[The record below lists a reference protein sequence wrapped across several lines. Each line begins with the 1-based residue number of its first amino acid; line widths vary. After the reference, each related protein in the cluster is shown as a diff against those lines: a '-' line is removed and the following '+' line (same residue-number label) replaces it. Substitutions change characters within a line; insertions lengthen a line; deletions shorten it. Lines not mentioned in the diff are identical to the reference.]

1 MKRVVLVDDDRD
13 DAELFQEALEE
24 VDSHLLFQHFENAQ
38 MALAKWVEARIEL
51 PDVIFLDLN
60 LPQVSGWDILKQ
72 LRQTNHLA
80 SIPVVMYTTS
90 SQKKEAEIARELG
103 ANFFITKPTDYK
115 ELKNLLTEVLGK
127 VLM

>member
-13 DAELFQEALEE
+13 DAELFHEALEE
-24 VDSHLLFQHFENAQ
+24 VNNNLLFQHFENAQ
-38 MALAKWVEARIEL
+38 AALAAWSNAKELL

-60 LPQVSGWDILKQ
+60 LPQTSGWEILKH

-90 SQKKEAEIARELG
+90 SQKKELEVANDLG

-115 ELKNLLTEVLGK
+115 ELKHLLTEVLGK
-127 VLM
+127 VLV

>member
-24 VDSHLLFQHFENAQ
+24 IDNNLHFQHFENAQ
-38 MALAKWVEARIEL
+38 AALAEWTTATAVL

-60 LPQVSGWDILKQ
+60 LPQVSGWEILQ
-72 LRQTNHLA
+72 HLRKINHMA

-90 SQKKEAEIARELG
+90 SQKHEEVIARDLG
-103 ANFFITKPTDYK
+103 ANFFITKPADYI
-115 ELKNLLTEVLGK
+115 ELKILLTEVLGK
-127 VLM
+127 VLA

>member
-24 VDSHLLFQHFENAQ
+24 VDSNLHFQHFENAQ
-38 MALAKWVEARIEL
+38 SALTEWNTPMEVL

-60 LPQVSGWDILKQ
+60 LPQVSGWEILKH

-80 SIPVVMYTTS
+80 TIPVVMYTTS
-90 SQKKEAEIARELG
+90 SQKQEAEIAHNLG
-103 ANFFITKPTDYK
+103 ANYFITKPTDYN
-115 ELKNLLTEVLGK
+115 ELKRLLTEVLGK
-127 VLM
+127 VLV